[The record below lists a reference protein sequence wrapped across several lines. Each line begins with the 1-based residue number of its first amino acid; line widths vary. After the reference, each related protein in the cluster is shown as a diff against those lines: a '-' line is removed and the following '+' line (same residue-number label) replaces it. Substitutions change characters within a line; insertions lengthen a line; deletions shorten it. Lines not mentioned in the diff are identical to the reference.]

1 MNLYKK
7 IINPIGGMFMGLVLM
22 TSCDPDFVV
31 EQPEQYTKLYMPQA
45 VSASSS
51 HSLVLKDS
59 VQSIVFGAAYG
70 APYTLGTEISVNFA
84 ADLSLVDAFNDANGT
99 SYPALPTESFE
110 LSSSSV
116 SIPAGDMASEPL
128 KININP
134 INGFEFETQ
143 YLLPVTITSVDGN
156 ITLNEELK
164 TSYFLVEAN
173 PPVYEPFE
181 RTGWTIASVSSEET
195 EGSGATNGHAIH
207 ALDGDIGTFWH
218 TQWYSA
224 TPDLPHSIAIDMGE
238 GRLVSGLSIVQRQ
251 NRSVGD
257 AKDIYVELSDDGE
270 NWTRVDIFPG
280 VLPDDN
286 ANNSVF
292 LKSPQVARY
301 FQITITSTYGDTKF
315 SHLAEINAF

>member
-7 IINPIGGMFMGLVLM
+7 IINPIGGMFMGLVFM

-70 APYTLGTEISVNFA
+70 APYTLGTEINVSFA
-84 ADLSLVDAFNDANGT
+84 ADLSMVDAYNDANGT

-128 KININP
+128 KVNINP
-134 INGFEFETQ
+134 INGFDFETQ
-143 YLLPVTITSVDGN
+143 YLLPITITSVDGN

-173 PPVYEPFE
+173 PPVYEPFI

-195 EGSGATNGHAIH
+195 VGEGAGNGHAKH
-207 ALDGDIGTFWH
+207 ALDGEIGTFWH
-218 TQWYSA
+218 TQWYGGS
-224 TPDLPHSIAIDMGE
+224 PEPPHDIAIDMGE
-238 GRLVSGLSIVQRQ
+238 SKLISGFSFIQRQ
-251 NRSVGD
+251 NRSTGNVNE
-257 AKDIYVELSDDGE
+257 IYIELSDDGQ
-270 NWTRVDIFPG
+270 NWTQVDIFPG
-280 VLPDDN
+280 SLPNDN
-286 ANNSVF
+286 NNNPVF
-292 LKSPQVARY
+292 LKSPQTARY
-301 FQITITSTYGDTKF
+301 FKVTITSTHGDTNF
-315 SHLAEINAF
+315 THLAEIYGF